1 MPKDPFAIR
10 QPHQQGRVLD
20 LIHSKAKGLSS
31 NPAQPVVAI
40 GQTKTQQPSS
50 PAPQSNVIRT
60 SSKQIPSAA
69 YSSLPTSR
77 VVGGTVATPPP
88 PPTIV
93 GAGKPSNVVEQKRQ
107 QSGSH
112 DFGFWKSIADLAHHV
127 GSMFSLSGQHRSQT
141 QTQPPPSPSV
151 VRTASQS
158 GIGTSSSGYRQSSL
172 PSVIRI
178 NNPVTGAETVTT
190 FDEIR
195 RHLAGE
201 PVFVP
206 SAIPIN
212 K

>member
-1 MPKDPFAIR
+1 MPKDPFTIR

-20 LIHSKAKGLSS
+20 LIHSKDKGLSS
-31 NPAQPVVAI
+31 NPAQSVVTTS
-40 GQTKTQQPSS
+40 QTKTQQLSS

-60 SSKQIPSAA
+60 SSKQTPSAS

-77 VVGGTVATPPP
+77 VVGSPSTTPPP
-88 PPTIV
+88 PPTVV

-127 GSMFSLSGQHRSQT
+127 GSMFGLSGQHRSQT
-141 QTQPPPSPSV
+141 QTTPPPPSV

-158 GIGTSSSGYRQSSL
+158 GIGTSSSGHRQSSL
-172 PSVIRI
+172 PNVVRI
-178 NNPVTGAETVTT
+178 NNPITGAETVTT
-190 FDEIR
+190 FDKIR

-212 K
+212 Q